1 MTTVNN
7 IADILRIIR
16 EQPEW
21 GEALR
26 AALLSKELLEMPQ
39 TLAEFAQVTNRRLGS
54 LEGDVSELKAGQARL
69 EVDVAELKVG
79 QARLE
84 GDVAELKAGQA
95 RLEGDVAALKDGQAR
110 LEGDVAGLQVGQGRL
125 EGGVGNLQGN
135 AYEQRVAN
143 NISSIVRQHLGVR
156 RVRVLKGFKTPDEM
170 TFHNMI
176 DEAGDQGVISE
187 RERVEVGNS
196 DIVLQGYSQQA
207 ITYLALEVSLTV
219 GESDINRAADRAD
232 ILSRATG
239 KSAVP
244 AVISAHLDDG
254 RRQLAVSRNVALIT
268 VAE

>member
-26 AALLSKELLEMPQ
+26 AALFSKELLEMPQ
-39 TLAEFAQVTNRRLGS
+39 TLAEFAQVTNRRLSS

-84 GDVAELKAGQA
+84 GDVAELKAGQ
-95 RLEGDVAALKDGQAR
+95 
-110 LEGDVAGLQVGQGRL
+110 GRL
-125 EGGVGNLQGN
+125 EGAVGNLQGN

-170 TFHNMI
+170 TFHNMM

>member
-39 TLAEFAQVTNRRLGS
+39 TLAEFAQVTNRRLSS

-69 EVDVAELKVG
+69 EVE
-79 QARLE
+79 
-84 GDVAELKAGQA
+84 VAELKAGQA
-95 RLEGDVAALKDGQAR
+95 RLER
-110 LEGDVAGLQVGQGRL
+110 DVAGLQVGQARM
-125 EGGVGNLQGN
+125 EGAVGNLQGN
-135 AYEQRVAN
+135 AYEQIVAN
-143 NISSIVRQHLGVR
+143 NVSSIVRQHLGVR

-170 TFHNMI
+170 TFHNMM

>member
-1 MTTVNN
+1 M
-7 IADILRIIR
+7 
-16 EQPEW
+16 
-21 GEALR
+21 
-26 AALLSKELLEMPQ
+26 
-39 TLAEFAQVTNRRLGS
+39 
-54 LEGDVSELKAGQARL
+54 
-69 EVDVAELKVG
+69 
-79 QARLE
+79 
-84 GDVAELKAGQA
+84 
-95 RLEGDVAALKDGQAR
+95 
-110 LEGDVAGLQVGQGRL
+110 
-125 EGGVGNLQGN
+125 GNLQGN
-135 AYEQRVAN
+135 AYEQIVAN
-143 NISSIVRQHLGVR
+143 NVSSIVRQHLGVR

-170 TFHNMI
+170 TFHNMM

>member
-39 TLAEFAQVTNRRLGS
+39 TLAEFAQVTNRRLSS

-69 EVDVAELKVG
+69 EVDVAELK
-79 QARLE
+79 
-84 GDVAELKAGQA
+84 AGQA
-95 RLEGDVAALKDGQAR
+95 RLER
-110 LEGDVAGLQVGQGRL
+110 DVAGLQVGQARM
-125 EGGVGNLQGN
+125 EGAVGNLQGN
-135 AYEQRVAN
+135 AYEQIVAN
-143 NISSIVRQHLGVR
+143 NVSSIVRQHLGVR

-170 TFHNMI
+170 TFHNMM

>member
-39 TLAEFAQVTNRRLGS
+39 TLAEFAQVTNRRLSS
-54 LEGDVSELKAGQARL
+54 LEGDVSEVKAGQARL
-69 EVDVAELKVG
+69 EVDVAELK
-79 QARLE
+79 
-84 GDVAELKAGQA
+84 AGQA
-95 RLEGDVAALKDGQAR
+95 RLER
-110 LEGDVAGLQVGQGRL
+110 DVAGLQVGQARM
-125 EGGVGNLQGN
+125 EGAVGNLQGN
-135 AYEQRVAN
+135 AYEQIVAN
-143 NISSIVRQHLGVR
+143 NVSSIVRQHLGVR

-170 TFHNMI
+170 TFHNMM